1 MRRLVAIVVL
11 LMLAAGCL
19 AAPAK
24 AAIAVTEGADIGLD
38 ATRVALVIGNG
49 TYENVPSLSNTINDA
64 RAMAAS
70 LNRVGFKVFRAENV
84 GRRDMQGAI
93 GAFLDA
99 VTPGSEALIYFAGHG
114 VELGGQ
120 NYLLPTDIANLEP
133 GETYSLTADAVSLSL
148 LLETLE
154 QRQARVNIVVLDA
167 CRNNPFKPDGT
178 RSLGGTRGLARLDP
192 PQGTVV
198 IYAASAG
205 ETALDN
211 LGAGDTS
218 GNGLFTRSLLKLIDT
233 PGLELRTM
241 VQELKEQV
249 YEAAVVGAQRGQLPS
264 YYDGLLGKFYF
275 VPPGTEVV
283 ADRPDAPKPAGNRCA
298 LLLGGDMPA
307 DRLLFEDVGGTLEAC
322 RQAVADAPGVDD
334 LAKLLGRAAERM
346 AAQKALLGDS
356 KVLGE
361 AYLRLYPEGIY
372 AAEIRTHV
380 ASLGGAVVDTPAEEV
395 EAPEI
400 AAKLPTIGEVPS
412 DIAALAEREVIVGVQ
427 GELNRLGCEAGGAD
441 GVWGAKG
448 RQALANLELNAGE
461 RAISSEPSRE
471 LLAQLR
477 GVPAKVCPPCFTFN
491 EKQYCE

>member
-1 MRRLVAIVVL
+1 MQRLFAILAMALVVA
-11 LMLAAGCL
+11 GF
-19 AAPAK
+19 AAPAQ
-24 AAIAVTEGADIGLD
+24 ASLEITDGADIGLGVH
-38 ATRVALVIGNG
+38 RVALVIGNG
-49 TYENVPSLSNTINDA
+49 AYENVPSLSNTINDA

-93 GAFLDA
+93 EAFLGA

-120 NYLLPTDIANLEP
+120 NYLLPTDIADLAP
-133 GETYSLTADAVSLSL
+133 GQTYSLTADAVSLSL

-154 QRQARVNIVVLDA
+154 GRQARVNIVMLDA
-167 CRNNPFKPDGT
+167 CRNNPFKSDGT

-218 GNGLFTRSLLKLIDT
+218 SNGLFTRSLLKLIDT
-233 PGLELRTM
+233 PGLEIRAM

-275 VPPGTEVV
+275 VPPGSEVV
-283 ADRPDAPKPAGNRCA
+283 ADVPDTPRPGSNRCA

-307 DRLLFEDVGGTLEAC
+307 DRLLFEDVGGTLTAC
-322 RQAVADAPGVDD
+322 REAVADNPGATD
-334 LAKLLGRAAERM
+334 LAALLGRAEERL
-346 AAQKALLGDS
+346 AAQKALMS
-356 KVLGE
+356 ESRQLGE
-361 AYLRLYPEGIY
+361 AYLRLYPQGLY
-372 AAEIRTHV
+372 VTDVRAHV
-380 ASLGGAVVDTPAEEV
+380 ASLGGVAVEVTPKPMETMPQVGLPVVEV
-395 EAPEI
+395 SPE
-400 AAKLPTIGEVPS
+400 V
-412 DIAALAEREVIVGVQ
+412 AALDQLRVVQGVQ
-427 GELNRLGCEAGGAD
+427 SELNRLGCDAGEAD
-441 GVWGAKG
+441 GQWGAKS
-448 RQALANLELNAGE
+448 RSAIALLAEAVG
-461 RAISSEPSRE
+461 APVASEPTAQ

-477 GVPAKVCPPCFTFN
+477 GVETKVCASCFTFN
-491 EKQYCE
+491 EKKYCE

>member
-1 MRRLVAIVVL
+1 MGRVLAILVMLVL
-11 LMLAAGCL
+11 ASISPARAAVE
-19 AAPAK
+19 
-24 AAIAVTEGADIGLD
+24 VTEGADIGLD
-38 ATRVALVIGNG
+38 VHRVALVIGNG
-49 TYENVPSLSNTINDA
+49 AYENVPSLGNTINDA

-93 GAFLDA
+93 EAFLEA
-99 VTPGSEALIYFAGHG
+99 VTPGSEALIYYAGHG
-114 VELGGQ
+114 VELDGQ
-120 NYLLPTDIANLEP
+120 NYLLPTDVANLTP
-133 GETYSLTADAVSLSL
+133 GQTYSLTADAVSLSL

-154 QRQARVNIVVLDA
+154 QRRARVNIVVLDA
-167 CRNNPFKPDGT
+167 CRNNPFKSDGT

-218 GNGLFTRSLLKLIDT
+218 GNGLFTRSLLKLIDQ
-233 PGLELRTM
+233 PGLELRSM

-275 VPPGTEVV
+275 VPPGSAVV
-283 ADRPDAPKPAGNRCA
+283 ADVPDVPKPVSNRCA

-307 DRLLFEDVGGTLEAC
+307 DRLLFEDVSGTLEAC
-322 RQAVADAPGVDD
+322 REAAADGGADA
-334 LAKLLGRAAERM
+334 AKLLGRAEERM
-346 AAQKALLGDS
+346 AAQKALLSDG

-361 AYLRLYPEGIY
+361 AYLRLYPQGAY
-372 AAEIRTHV
+372 AADVRTHV
-380 ASLGGAVVDTPAEEV
+380 ASIGGVVVAPTPVTPVPDAAPATPTLPDAEV
-395 EAPEI
+395 TPEI
-400 AAKLPTIGEVPS
+400 AALDWIRMVQ
-412 DIAALAEREVIVGVQ
+412 GVQ
-427 GELNRLGCEAGGAD
+427 TELNRLGCVAGDAD
-441 GVWGAKG
+441 GNWGPQSRA
-448 RQALANLELNAGE
+448 ALTLFADAEGMTGVGT
-461 RAISSEPSRE
+461 EPSPK

-477 GVPAKVCPPCFTFN
+477 GVGARVCPPCFTFN